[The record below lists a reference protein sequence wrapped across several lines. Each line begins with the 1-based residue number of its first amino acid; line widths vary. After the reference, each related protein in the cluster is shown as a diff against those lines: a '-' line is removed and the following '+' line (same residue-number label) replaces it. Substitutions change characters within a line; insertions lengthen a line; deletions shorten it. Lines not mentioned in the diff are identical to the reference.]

1 MAWAIAH
8 RAVLC
13 AGQCV
18 RDRSITIGNLHDDY
32 VDGKAS
38 VTMATVCVVVTG
50 VAMLVITV
58 FSDGGASGRA
68 ETNRSIDDNMYGN
81 KDCDVDVTADEV
93 IKCMVPCEQRQ
104 RRQKRQSWAY

>member
-1 MAWAIAH
+1 M
-8 RAVLC
+8 
-13 AGQCV
+13 
-18 RDRSITIGNLHDDY
+18 SIHANKH
-32 VDGKAS
+32 VSAS
-38 VTMATVCVVVTG
+38 IHSTQATVCAVVTG

-68 ETNRSIDDNMYGN
+68 ETNPSIDDNMYGD

-104 RRQKRQSWAY
+104 RRQRRQSWAY